1 MPAILLHGFEHTP
14 NHCQQQ
20 QRKQKKRARHHCAN
34 NHSPRHSQL
43 PGRLIL
49 ACQAVFAQLLVHT
62 LHDAYNQLLLIASV
76 FPAGLIVYET
86 LVKQSYLLITFFG
99 QLIIGSRRPFIIRTH
114 VLRQGQDPVH
124 LDLELITT
132 GGRRVI
138 SLQPDSSNKGSP
150 QAAGAR
156 VKSAVSSWDRHHAHG

>member
-76 FPAGLIVYET
+76 FRAALIVYET
-86 LVKQSYLLITFFG
+86 LALRPMQDVKCQIENTKELQKY
-99 QLIIGSRRPFIIRTH
+99 
-114 VLRQGQDPVH
+114 VVYVCMKLR
-124 LDLELITT
+124 LA
-132 GGRRVI
+132 
-138 SLQPDSSNKGSP
+138 N
-150 QAAGAR
+150 
-156 VKSAVSSWDRHHAHG
+156 